1 MLVTKNLN
9 DFHMHPIMKGKGAP
23 PPPPTHTHTHNPPAP
38 KGVTGKVLGWQSKRG
53 EDVLKELHKF
63 GISEDHIAKG
73 NRVLPFESLGRE
85 GNDRRVMKDQAQWVA
100 VTGKRGKPGIRPI

>member
-9 DFHMHPIMKGKGAP
+9 KFHMHPRMKGKGGP
-23 PPPPTHTHTHNPPAP
+23 PPPKHTPPAP
-38 KGVTGKVLGWQSKRG
+38 KGVTGKVLGWQSKRS

-85 GNDRRVMKDQAQWVA
+85 GNDRRVMKDQTQWVA